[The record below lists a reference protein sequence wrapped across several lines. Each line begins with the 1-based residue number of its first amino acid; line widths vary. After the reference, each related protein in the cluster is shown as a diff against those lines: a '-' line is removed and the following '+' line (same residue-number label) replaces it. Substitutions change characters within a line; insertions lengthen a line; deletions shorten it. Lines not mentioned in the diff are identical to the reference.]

1 MNLPMS
7 PLLLSL
13 SVALCAGCNKEH
25 SVLAGGKPIGHWI
38 EATRDSSE
46 KVRKQAIEK
55 LGNVG
60 DSDPSVFPALIAALK
75 DSASGVRR
83 EAIVAIVKHGPG
95 AESAVDSLKPVASG
109 DPDPQVRE
117 YAARALQKLT
127 RP

>member
-1 MNLPMS
+1 MNLQMPS
-7 PLLLSL
+7 LLLCL
-13 SVALCAGCNKEH
+13 CVALCAGCNKEQ

-55 LGNVG
+55 LRNVG
-60 DSDPSVFPALIAALK
+60 DSDPSVLPALIAALK
-75 DSASGVRR
+75 DSAPGVRR
-83 EAIVAIVKHGPG
+83 EAIVAIVKYGPG

-109 DPDPQVRE
+109 DPDSQVRD
-117 YAARALQKLT
+117 YAVEAVQKLT